1 MLKSV
6 SISLKNKD
14 RERNSWKKF
23 TVEPQASMIQT
34 LPLPVGGALV
44 VGEETIA
51 YYSQEVQH
59 AIDNP
64 IIKVFIA
71 GLCTLGVPELL
82 TIAVKSLCIY
92 SLLKYLWRDKF
103 RFFRVEENPRK

>member
-6 SISLKNKD
+6 AISLKDKD

-44 VGEETIA
+44 VGTETIA
-51 YYSQEVQH
+51 YYSEEVQH

-64 IIKVFIA
+64 IIKVERYS
-71 GLCTLGVPELL
+71 VSR
-82 TIAVKSLCIY
+82 VKN
-92 SLLKYLWRDKF
+92 D
-103 RFFRVEENPRK
+103 

>member
-1 MLKSV
+1 MLKTV
-6 SISLKNKD
+6 SISLKDKD
-14 RERNSWKKF
+14 KGKNLWKKF

-44 VGEETIA
+44 VGAETIS

-64 IIKVFIA
+64 VIKVSVSGKI
-71 GLCTLGVPELL
+71 ELYIH
-82 TIAVKSLCIY
+82 TV
-92 SLLKYLWRDKF
+92 
-103 RFFRVEENPRK
+103 FFCRS